1 MMTRTKTSK
10 SRRFN
15 GLALALALSAGTAGG
30 LFTVSAMTE
39 PAAAQAVAGAG
50 IPATTLPAQAEPAV
64 AASPAA
70 QPQRPAPRVVRI
82 NGFANCA
89 VVKQVKTAPGREP
102 DYRCDRAM

>member
-1 MMTRTKTSK
+1 MTKTKMTRISK

-39 PAAAQAVAGAG
+39 PAAAQAVASAG
-50 IPATTLPAQAEPAV
+50 IPTAVQAEPAV
-64 AASPAA
+64 AAPPAA

-89 VVKQVKTAPGREP
+89 VVKQVKTTPGAEP